1 MPEQEEWVIGFDH
14 KRLKWPVPFVKRAVD
29 ESEVN
34 LKGLLAA
41 YAEKLEAEDSI
52 RTAATLIIGFSFS
65 LITSASNKG
74 RGGNDSC
81 ERGPPICIEPKTVYQ
96 VHLVFL
102 VMASVCGAVSI
113 MFTTGLSFKGQRGSL
128 VRLRKKNATGLRR
141 LLRSGTTRGTRSG
154 ATALVTC
161 SWDLSP
167 PSSSPLAS
175 RPLCGARTVTLA
187 LDLRWCLPCAASSAA
202 PSALALCLSRSTRR
216 VRRSKGRRGYRGLGS

>member
-1 MPEQEEWVIGFDH
+1 MAEQEEWVIGFDH

-113 MFTTGLSFKGQRGSL
+113 MFTTGLSFKGQRILAKVSQEERDKVTTFAAFWDNAWIANGRDLSRYLFLGSIPSFL
-128 VRLRKKNATGLRR
+128 VAIGFSPTVWCEDCNLGIGLAVV
-141 LLRSGTTRGTRSG
+141 LTMCGVFSGT
-154 ATALVTC
+154 VC
-161 SWDLSP
+161 
-167 PSSSPLAS
+167 AS
-175 RPLCGARTVTLA
+175 LMSLKIHE
-187 LDLRWCLPCAASSAA
+187 
-202 PSALALCLSRSTRR
+202 
-216 VRRSKGRRGYRGLGS
+216 KGKEE

>member
-29 ESEVN
+29 ESEVK

-113 MFTTGLSFKGQRGSL
+113 MFTTGLSFKGQRILAKVSQEERDKVTTFAAFWDNAWIANGRDLSRYLFLGSIPSFL
-128 VRLRKKNATGLRR
+128 VAIGFSPTVWCEDCNLGIGLAVV
-141 LLRSGTTRGTRSG
+141 LTMCGVFSGT
-154 ATALVTC
+154 VC
-161 SWDLSP
+161 
-167 PSSSPLAS
+167 AS
-175 RPLCGARTVTLA
+175 LMSLKIHE
-187 LDLRWCLPCAASSAA
+187 
-202 PSALALCLSRSTRR
+202 
-216 VRRSKGRRGYRGLGS
+216 KGKEE

>member
-113 MFTTGLSFKGQRGSL
+113 MFTTGLSFKGQRILAKVSQEERDKVTTFAAFWDNAWIANGRDLSRYLFLGSIPSFL
-128 VRLRKKNATGLRR
+128 VAIGFSPTVWCEDCNLGIGLAVV
-141 LLRSGTTRGTRSG
+141 LTMCGVFSGT
-154 ATALVTC
+154 VC
-161 SWDLSP
+161 
-167 PSSSPLAS
+167 AS
-175 RPLCGARTVTLA
+175 LMSLKIHE
-187 LDLRWCLPCAASSAA
+187 
-202 PSALALCLSRSTRR
+202 
-216 VRRSKGRRGYRGLGS
+216 KGKEE

>member
-1 MPEQEEWVIGFDH
+1 MAEQEEWVIGFDH

-29 ESEVN
+29 ESEVK

-113 MFTTGLSFKGQRGSL
+113 MFTTGLSFKGQRILAKVSQEERDKVTTFAAFWDNAWIANGRDLSRYLFLGSIPSFL
-128 VRLRKKNATGLRR
+128 VAIGFSPTVWCEDCNLGIGLAVV
-141 LLRSGTTRGTRSG
+141 LTMCGVFSGT
-154 ATALVTC
+154 VC
-161 SWDLSP
+161 
-167 PSSSPLAS
+167 AS
-175 RPLCGARTVTLA
+175 LMSLKIHE
-187 LDLRWCLPCAASSAA
+187 
-202 PSALALCLSRSTRR
+202 
-216 VRRSKGRRGYRGLGS
+216 KGKEE

>member
-29 ESEVN
+29 ESEVK

-52 RTAATLIIGFSFS
+52 RTAATLIIGFCFS

-113 MFTTGLSFKGQRGSL
+113 MFTTGLSFKGQRILAKVSQEERDKVTTFAAFWDNAWIANGRDLSRYLFLGSIPSFL
-128 VRLRKKNATGLRR
+128 VAIGFSPTVWCEDCNLGIGLAVV
-141 LLRSGTTRGTRSG
+141 LTMCGVFSGT
-154 ATALVTC
+154 VC
-161 SWDLSP
+161 
-167 PSSSPLAS
+167 AS
-175 RPLCGARTVTLA
+175 LMSLKIHE
-187 LDLRWCLPCAASSAA
+187 
-202 PSALALCLSRSTRR
+202 
-216 VRRSKGRRGYRGLGS
+216 KGKEE